1 MLAVKISSSI
11 KKAAYTKFNLRSL
24 WFHYKYSYS
33 SQGIK
38 PYYFKSLKERNMKR
52 LTICLV
58 TLSCIFIVTNCFSA
72 EITKEQV
79 IKLVDKTC
87 EDIKAD
93 VGGTFE
99 KIANAEHPYKDAQNP
114 ASYVFV
120 YNTEVVIVAHPKKS
134 LIGRSYKGKP
144 DVRGKKF
151 RDDIVNGA
159 LKNGTGWVDY
169 SYKKPEEKGIHQ
181 KTTYYKLVTGSDG
194 NKYVV
199 ASGKY
204 L

>member
-1 MLAVKISSSI
+1 
-11 KKAAYTKFNLRSL
+11 
-24 WFHYKYSYS
+24 
-33 SQGIK
+33 
-38 PYYFKSLKERNMKR
+38 MKR
-52 LTICLV
+52 KMTYAII
-58 TLSCIFIVTNCFSA
+58 LSGIFIATTCFSS
-72 EITKEQV
+72 EITNAQV
-79 IKLVDKTC
+79 ISLVEKTC

-93 VGGTFE
+93 AKGTFE
-99 KIANAEHPYKDAQNP
+99 KIANAEHPYKNAQNP

-120 YNTEVVIVAHPKKS
+120 YNTEVVIVAHPKKT
-134 LIGRSYKGKP
+134 LIGRNYKGKP
-144 DVRGKKF
+144 DVKGKKF

-159 LKNGTGWVDY
+159 LENGTGWVDY
-169 SYKKPEEKGIHQ
+169 FYKKPEEKGIHQ